1 MLFHSPLGHQP
12 LASTGR
18 AERTTPV
25 LQMNGTTVTALRG
38 MESCSGSEHSEKQ
51 GATAS
56 PQHSNRQ
63 HPQWDHEAALT
74 LSRDCISLHVQT
86 FKYFLIDLFLKCT
99 HI

>member
-1 MLFHSPLGHQP
+1 MLFHSPLGRQP

-25 LQMNGTTVTALRG
+25 LQMNGTTETALRG
-38 MESCSGSEHSEKQ
+38 MESCSGSELSEKQ

-63 HPQWDHEAALT
+63 HPQRDHEAALT